1 MREKDFRGM
10 SGKHYITI
18 IKMKNKKSYK
28 DYLEYESPFDEK
40 IEKYELN
47 IERHKERIKKRQE
60 SGKTMIPH
68 KVKNEVI
75 TENMMFIQSLIDI
88 AREENDYDKV
98 SYLHSVLHDL
108 NKKKLNLLRGMKVTY
123 LRWREQLEYED
134 LTIS

>member
-1 MREKDFRGM
+1 MN
-10 SGKHYITI
+10 
-18 IKMKNKKSYK
+18 NKKSYK

-47 IERHKERIKKRQE
+47 IQRHKEHIKKRQE
-60 SGKTMIPH
+60 IGKTMIPH

-75 TENMMFIQSLIDI
+75 TENMKFIQSMIDI

-123 LRWREQLEYED
+123 LRWREELEYED

>member
-1 MREKDFRGM
+1 M
-10 SGKHYITI
+10 SGRNYITI
-18 IKMKNKKSYK
+18 IKMKNKKRYK

-75 TENMMFIQSLIDI
+75 TENMMFIQSMIDI

-98 SYLHSVLHDL
+98 AYLHSVLHDL

-123 LRWREQLEYED
+123 LRWREELEYED

>member
-1 MREKDFRGM
+1 
-10 SGKHYITI
+10 
-18 IKMKNKKSYK
+18 MKNKKSYK

-60 SGKTMIPH
+60 IGKTMIPH

-75 TENMMFIQSLIDI
+75 TENMMFIQSMIDI

-98 SYLHSVLHDL
+98 AYLHSVLHDL